1 MNLSTILI
9 LIFIGLAAGLLS
21 GMVGVGGGI
30 LMVPALVF
38 FLGLTQHGAQG
49 TSLAVMLPP
58 VGILACMN
66 YYKAGAL
73 NWKFAVIIG
82 ITFVVG
88 GYLGSKVAIGI
99 DERMLR
105 KIFGVVM
112 LLAALK
118 LIFGK

>member
-1 MNLSTILI
+1 MNLSTVFI

-38 FLGLTQHGAQG
+38 FLGLSQHGAQG

-73 NWKFAVIIG
+73 NWKFALIIG

-99 DERMLR
+99 DERML
-105 KIFGVVM
+105 KKVFGVVM